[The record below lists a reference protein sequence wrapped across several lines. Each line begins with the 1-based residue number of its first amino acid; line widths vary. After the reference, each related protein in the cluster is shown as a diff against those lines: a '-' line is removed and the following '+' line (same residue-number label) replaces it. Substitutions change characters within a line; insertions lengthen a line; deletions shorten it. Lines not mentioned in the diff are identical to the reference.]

1 MSVCVCSRMAE
12 HSQDLIDLICISHS
26 ERIMCCKFTYWQDL
40 ATAASFVNTKLA
52 SLKVSPTLVALSS
65 PGMPNVCSLG
75 KWSESGGAVNIIR
88 LHIREANVMGTY
100 IILDAI
106 LKGAIETLGLGF
118 EARADAVEGEYH
130 GLCIFPTLVTL
141 SGYC

>member
-1 MSVCVCSRMAE
+1 MCSRMAK

-52 SLKVSPTLVALSS
+52 SLKVSPSLVVLNS
-65 PGMPNVCSLG
+65 PEMMPNACYLG
-75 KWSESGGAVNIIR
+75 EWSESGGAVHITR
-88 LHIREANVMGTY
+88 LHLGEANAMGTS

-106 LKGAIETLGLGF
+106 SQGAIEPLGLGS
-118 EARADAVEGEYH
+118 EARADAVEGGYH
-130 GLCIFPTLVTL
+130 GLCVFPTKGTP
-141 SGYC
+141 GYY